1 MKKYL
6 ILAAALC
13 MGFSLSVFAD
23 DQKPADTSASAT
35 TTEQPAATDAAK
47 TDGSAMTTDK
57 TADKKAAD
65 KKTEKKCKKAKKA
78 KKHAKKMKK
87 DEAAAPATTDG
98 TTPAPEATK

>member
-23 DQKPADTSASAT
+23 DQKPADTSAPAAT
-35 TTEQPAATDAAK
+35 TTEAPAADANAV
-47 TDGSAMTTDK
+47 TTDK
-57 TADKKAAD
+57 ADKKAD
-65 KKTEKKCKKAKKA
+65 KKTEKKAKKVKKT

-87 DEAAAPATTDG
+87 DAAAAPATTDA
-98 TTPAPEATK
+98 PAPEATK